1 MKAFSFISAAVA
13 LSNALNA
20 QIPNIS
26 SGSYLQD
33 FGTADISSWTDN
45 STFPGWYASDA
56 LGGHLNITSTTT
68 SASNTGAFYSYECN
82 GNNDQK
88 IGSRAS
94 SGTGTI
100 RYGVVLRNTT
110 GSTIRSF
117 NVRYTGY
124 QLSLASNANA
134 VNTIAVDYIIST
146 AVPTINGTATGSAT
160 GLNFVQ
166 LQSTA
171 TGGGT
176 MISAY
181 PCTQSRNINACF
193 AVNLPNNSYILLRWT
208 DTDDSNNDHHMA
220 IDDVEIAFD
229 LTGTVCNVLLPV
241 ELLSFEA
248 VLNGKD
254 ETDLSWTSA
263 SERNNDF
270 YSVERSANGI
280 DFETVE
286 TVKGAGNS
294 TSLLHYS
301 GKDAQPLEGVSY
313 YRLKQTDF
321 DGSYSYSA
329 IVSIDRSERAAAF
342 AVWPNPTE
350 DGLIRI
356 RAGRA
361 AVMAEVF
368 DHTGRLLLTG
378 SNAESIDVSVFG
390 KGMYLVRLSSGEKS
404 ITRKVIYH

>member
-1 MKAFSFISAAVA
+1 MKAFSFISAVA
-13 LSNALNA
+13 LGSSLAA
-20 QIPNIS
+20 QIPTIS
-26 SGSYLQD
+26 SGSYLQN
-33 FGTADISSWTDN
+33 FGTADVSSWTDN
-45 STFPGWYASDA
+45 STFPGWYSTDA
-56 LGGHLNITSTTT
+56 IGHLNITSTTS
-68 SASNTGAFYSYECN
+68 SASNTGGFYSYECN

-94 SGTGTI
+94 GGTGTI

-110 GSTIRSF
+110 GSAIRSF

-124 QLSLASNANA
+124 QLSLGSNGNA

-146 AVPTINGTATGSAT
+146 AVPTINGTATGSAA
-160 GLNFVQ
+160 GLNFAQVQ
-166 LQSTA
+166 NSA
-171 TGGGT
+171 TTGGT
-176 MISAY
+176 MLAAY
-181 PCTQSRNINACF
+181 PCTQSRSINACF
-193 AVNLPNNSYILLRWT
+193 AVNLPNNSYIMLRWT
-208 DTDDSNNDHHMA
+208 DVDDSNNDHHMA

-241 ELLSFEA
+241 ELLSFDA
-248 VLNGKD
+248 VLNGKE
-254 ETDLSWTSA
+254 ETELSWSSA

-280 DFETVE
+280 DFETIE

-294 TSLLHYS
+294 TALLNYS
-301 GKDAQPLEGVSY
+301 SKDLQPFEGVSY

-329 IVSIDRSERAAAF
+329 MVSIDRSVRASRL

-350 DGLIRI
+350 DGMIRI
-356 RAGRA
+356 AAGNA
-361 AVMAEVF
+361 AVAVEVF
-368 DHTGRLLLTG
+368 DHTGRLLLAGT
-378 SNAESIDVSVFG
+378 NAEPIDVSVFG
-390 KGMYLVRLSSGEKS
+390 KGMYLVRVSSGDKS